1 MSLNDPLAAVLSEI
15 KNAERIGKKQV
26 ITRFNS
32 KLIKNVLE
40 LLNKLSFVGTV
51 EEIETPQGNSL
62 KISLLGNI
70 NSIGVIKPRYSIKL
84 SDYEKFEKR
93 FLPAKDFGILVVST
107 SKGIMIHNEAK
118 EKKLGGR
125 LLIFCY

>member
-32 KLIKNVLE
+32 KLIRNILD
-40 LLNKLSFVGTV
+40 LLNKFSFIGKA
-51 EEIETPQGNSL
+51 EEIETAQGNNL
-62 KISLLGNI
+62 KIFLLGNI
-70 NSIGVIKPRYSIKL
+70 NDVGVIKPRYSIKI

-93 FLPAKDFGILVVST
+93 FLPA
-107 SKGIMIHNEAK
+107 MISE
-118 EKKLGGR
+118 
-125 LLIFCY
+125 F